1 MNAAAATTAAAART
15 AAVTSM
21 VFSPFVRFLFDMDY
35 RMMMNAAVARTA
47 AAATQAAINMAFSPF
62 FYSGFLVPV
71 DMHTIAHPAG
81 KMCRMSFL
89 TCDL

>member
-21 VFSPFVRFLFDMDY
+21 GLSPFVDFVVWMDY

-62 FYSGFLVPV
+62 FFLWGSLSP
-71 DMHTIAHPAG
+71 
-81 KMCRMSFL
+81 S
-89 TCDL
+89 TCIQ